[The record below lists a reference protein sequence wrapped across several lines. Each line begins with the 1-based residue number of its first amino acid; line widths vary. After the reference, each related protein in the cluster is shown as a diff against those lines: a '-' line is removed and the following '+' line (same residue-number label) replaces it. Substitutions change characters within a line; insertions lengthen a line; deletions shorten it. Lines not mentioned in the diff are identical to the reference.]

1 MPAPPGPR
9 ALPSALTAVLDLL
22 RCPRCGE
29 QLAPTGG
36 SLRCP
41 ARHTFDVARAGYASL
56 LTGTAATSGDDDEM
70 ARARDR
76 FLDSGVYAPIRDLIT
91 ELVVG
96 HAEARSAEGAPPA
109 VLDVGCGT
117 GYYLAGV
124 LERLP
129 SARGLG
135 LDTSTRALRFA
146 ARAHERA
153 AAASWDVFAPFPLRD
168 ASVEVLLD
176 VFAPRN
182 PTEFARVLMP
192 GGVLVVVRP
201 APDHLA
207 ELREAVPGMVS
218 LDPHKEERLHRVL
231 DPLFTTERTEELRYP
246 VDLSTASARDL
257 VRMTPSA
264 RHVDAEQLEAS
275 VPSDMTVTVS
285 VVASSHRVLPEG

>member
-9 ALPSALTAVLDLL
+9 TLPAALTAVLDLL

-29 QLAPTGG
+29 RLAPTDG

-41 ARHTFDVARAGYASL
+41 VRHTFDVARAGYASL

-76 FLDSGVYAPIRDLIT
+76 FLDGGAYAPIRDLIT
-91 ELVVG
+91 ELVAA
-96 HAEARSAEGAPPA
+96 HAGARSAEGAPPA

-168 ASVEVLLD
+168 AGVEVLLD

-207 ELREAVPGMVS
+207 ELREVVPGMVS

-231 DPLFTTERTEELRYP
+231 DPLFSTERTEELRYP

-275 VPSDMTVTVS
+275 VPSEMTVTVS

>member
-9 ALPSALTAVLDLL
+9 ALPAALTAVLDLL

-29 QLAPTGG
+29 QLAPADG

-56 LTGTAATSGDDDEM
+56 LTGNAATSGDDDEM

-76 FLDSGVYAPIRDLIT
+76 FLDSGAYAPIRDLIT

-96 HAEARSAEGAPPA
+96 HAGARSAEGAPPA

-124 LERLP
+124 LERLS

-168 ASVEVLLD
+168 AGVEVLLD

-201 APDHLA
+201 APDHLTQLG
-207 ELREAVPGMVS
+207 EVVPGMVS

-231 DPLFTTERTEELRYP
+231 DPLFSTERTEELRYP

-264 RHVDAEQLEAS
+264 RHVDAEQLEAA
-275 VPSDMTVTVS
+275 VPSDLTVTVS
-285 VVASSHRVLPEG
+285 VVASSHRVLPER